1 MKTKNFFRYETFV
14 IIGIIMT
21 LSVGIKL
28 VGIVNFS
35 SDWFWLIAGIGFI
48 VEGAISLIKQKAF
61 DNKYK
66 IVLRKSSK

>member
-1 MKTKNFFRYETFV
+1 
-14 IIGIIMT
+14 MT